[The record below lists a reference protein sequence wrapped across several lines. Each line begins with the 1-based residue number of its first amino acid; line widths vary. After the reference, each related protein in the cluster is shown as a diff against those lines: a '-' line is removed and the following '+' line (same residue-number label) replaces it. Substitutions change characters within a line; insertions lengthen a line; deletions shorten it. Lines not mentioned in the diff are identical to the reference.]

1 MDLNQVTM
9 TAQMAME
16 NRDFPK
22 ALHFL
27 SMALAH
33 LAQVASPVA
42 SVFLLVQRAE
52 CFWQMGE
59 FQASVTDMEQAIRAG
74 LAREFKNSQE
84 EIWKWTDHGFSLYEK
99 RDYYLAERC
108 VNIAFYFRDDPLVQT
123 FLCRALIRFELKHES
138 EARKD
143 IAVIKRFDSRL
154 AENSPGKTGVQDL
167 CAHYCP
173 PKDELLVTFIAC
185 HLSELGSLIDQPGI
199 MQRISAADLRSD
211 SALHGRTI
219 WS

>member
-1 MDLNQVTM
+1 MTM
-9 TAQMAME
+9 MAQMAME

-74 LAREFKNSQE
+74 LPRDFNNSQVMLLTL
-84 EIWKWTDHGFSLYEK
+84 IYYWKENIKPLYD
-99 RDYYLAERC
+99 RWLRYNVLGA
-108 VNIAFYFRDDPLVQT
+108 A
-123 FLCRALIRFELKHES
+123 
-138 EARKD
+138 
-143 IAVIKRFDSRL
+143 IKIIVVFHIINL
-154 AENSPGKTGVQDL
+154 PCNQ
-167 CAHYCP
+167 
-173 PKDELLVTFIAC
+173 
-185 HLSELGSLIDQPGI
+185 
-199 MQRISAADLRSD
+199 M
-211 SALHGRTI
+211 
-219 WS
+219 

>member
-1 MDLNQVTM
+1 MDLKQVTM
-9 TAQMAME
+9 MAQMAME

-74 LAREFKNSQE
+74 LPREYKNSQV
-84 EIWKWTDHGFSLYEK
+84 ILLTLIYHWKLK
-99 RDYYLAERC
+99 R
-108 VNIAFYFRDDPLVQT
+108 T
-123 FLCRALIRFELKHES
+123 
-138 EARKD
+138 
-143 IAVIKRFDSRL
+143 
-154 AENSPGKTGVQDL
+154 
-167 CAHYCP
+167 
-173 PKDELLVTFIAC
+173 
-185 HLSELGSLIDQPGI
+185 
-199 MQRISAADLRSD
+199 
-211 SALHGRTI
+211 
-219 WS
+219 